1 MRIAYFGT
9 PEFALAGLKA
19 LIDNPFEVVVVIT
32 APDKPAG
39 RGLELKA
46 SPVKLFAVERGIPVL
61 QPTHLKDPGFIS
73 QLASFKADLGVIIA
87 FRMLPEVVWNMFPN
101 GTFNIHASLLP
112 QYRGAAPINHAIIN
126 GEKETGVTSFFLKH
140 EIDTGSIISSRK
152 TSIGEN
158 ETAGEL
164 HDRLME
170 SGARLAVETAKLIEA
185 GKAHAIPQTASDN
198 LKHAPKI
205 NKEFCKVNFNQD
217 ALNVHN
223 HIRGLSPVPGAFAYL
238 VKDDN
243 RSSVKLHRTELYMNE
258 QHLQAGEVLVINN
271 KDLVV
276 GCAAGAI
283 KVLEL
288 QPEGKKKMDVKSFLN
303 GFRSII
309 DEYRFE

>member
-9 PEFALAGLKA
+9 PEFALTGLKA
-19 LIDNPFEVVVVIT
+19 LVEHPFEVVVVVT

-46 SPVKLFAVERGIPVL
+46 SPVKLFAIEKGIPVL
-61 QPTHLKDPGFIS
+61 QPNLLKDQEFLD
-73 QLASFKADLGVIIA
+73 QLASFRADLGVIIA
-87 FRMLPEVVWNMFPN
+87 FRMLPEVVWNMFPH

-140 EIDTGSIISSRK
+140 EIDTGSIIESK
-152 TSIGEN
+152 KISISEN

-164 HDRLME
+164 HDRLMIL
-170 SGARLAVETAKLIEA
+170 GAQLAVDTVKLIIE
-185 GKAHAIPQTASDN
+185 GNAHAIPQKESDN

-205 NKEFCKVNFNQD
+205 YKEFCKVNFNKD
-217 ALNVHN
+217 ALIVHN

-238 VKDDN
+238 VNKD
-243 RSSVKLHRTELYMNE
+243 SKIMVKFYRTELDDKDAILNPGEIDLKNNNE
-258 QHLQAGEVLVINN
+258 LII
-271 KDLVV
+271 
-276 GCAAGAI
+276 GCAAGSI
-283 KVLEL
+283 KILEL

-303 GFRSII
+303 GFRSIK
-309 DEYRFE
+309 DYRFE